1 MTTNYKINEWLSA
14 ADFKMFEEINVSYGV
29 LDNAC
34 WARTGVT
41 EPSIEEELNSVLIEK
56 KLVPFAKSSKGRLK
70 GANAFKQ
77 RLIGNEMKDGEFK
90 PAIYFFKTCY
100 NCLRTI
106 PMIGHDK
113 HNPDLPDTRAEDHC
127 YDAVSYG
134 IGSRPFTPMR
144 PKKKRDVYDAW
155 KKKEK
160 PQDAWTY

>member
-1 MTTNYKINEWLSA
+1 M
-14 ADFKMFEEINVSYGV
+14 
-29 LDNAC
+29 
-34 WARTGVT
+34 
-41 EPSIEEELNSVLIEK
+41 
-56 KLVPFAKSSKGRLK
+56 PFAKSSKGRLES
-70 GANAFKQ
+70 ANAFKQ

-113 HNPDLPDTRAEDHC
+113 HDPEKYDSAGEDHLVDSC
-127 YDAVSYG
+127 IYACL
-134 IGSRPFTPMR
+134 SRPFTPMR

-155 KKKEK
+155 QKKEK